1 MQAYV
6 FNRILKG
13 LGSGRG
19 AARQGFAAALTALL
33 ENIDAKDTAEILK
46 LAEQHLSLTGA
57 KGTVRLSL
65 HETVATA
72 DSRRMMPSHTPLQP

>member
-1 MQAYV
+1 M

-33 ENIDAKDTAEILK
+33 EAADTKDTAEILK
-46 LAEQHLSLTGA
+46 LAEQHLSLIGA
-57 KGTVRLSL
+57 KGSVRCLVSL
-65 HETVATA
+65 N
-72 DSRRMMPSHTPLQP
+72 S